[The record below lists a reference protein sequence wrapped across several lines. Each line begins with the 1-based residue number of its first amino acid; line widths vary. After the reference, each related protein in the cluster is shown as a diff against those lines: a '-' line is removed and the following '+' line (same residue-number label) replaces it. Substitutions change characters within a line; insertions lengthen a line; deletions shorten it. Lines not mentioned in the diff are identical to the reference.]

1 MAYRLAFERAG
12 KAEPGRETWCQ
23 AMRDVMRNCIY
34 GVDSNS
40 MAVELCKVSLCIEAI
55 EPGKPLV
62 FLDHHIRCGDSLIG
76 TTPALLRQGI
86 PDSAF
91 DPLEEDVPRLSQ
103 VYRKRNQEGHA
114 GQWHLLIEPMDE
126 FIEQFQE
133 LQTQDDSSCES
144 IQWIKK
150 RHQSLIEMHEYQT
163 NMLIAHAWCAAF
175 FWRKVYI
182 DSQSLAYPFT
192 QGILRELLENRRTYQ
207 DMRREIERLT
217 EQYQFFHWHLAFP
230 DVFRIPA
237 KDEIPENEQTGW
249 SGGFDV
255 VLGNPPYIFGEH
267 RDQRRKAFL
276 QTLFYLAKGQYDIY
290 WLFIERCLNL
300 TNSRG
305 RCALVVPDTV
315 LARDETQKTR
325 EVLLQSGL
333 ECISHCGAVFKASV
347 STIFFVVA
355 KGSKAREV
363 LAEVLDGATVQTKH
377 WYRKER
383 FLADPKQR
391 FLIHL
396 SDEEA
401 RIFSRI
407 EQECQPLQHFV
418 RISRGEEIGKK
429 SVFAQGPIPILVG
442 EDISRYDVQQPSR
455 FLLTIKKDASRYQSP
470 KIVLLKTGYR
480 CIAGLD
486 TESHVTMQSVYNLH
500 ITAPEIAYEALLA
513 LLNSRLIYCFLYKT
527 FTSYKSIFPQLN
539 QSTIQ
544 AIPVSSN
551 IYFFQDELL
560 HLVQEIQWL
569 NQEQKHTQEKQE
581 ESLLR
586 SQIESVDRR
595 IDQVIYHLYGL
606 TTDEVNSIESR
617 IV

>member
-1 MAYRLAFERAG
+1 
-12 KAEPGRETWCQ
+12 
-23 AMRDVMRNCIY
+23 
-34 GVDSNS
+34 
-40 MAVELCKVSLCIEAI
+40 
-55 EPGKPLV
+55 
-62 FLDHHIRCGDSLIG
+62 
-76 TTPALLRQGI
+76 
-86 PDSAF
+86 
-91 DPLEEDVPRLSQ
+91 
-103 VYRKRNQEGHA
+103 
-114 GQWHLLIEPMDE
+114 
-126 FIEQFQE
+126 
-133 LQTQDDSSCES
+133 
-144 IQWIKK
+144 
-150 RHQSLIEMHEYQT
+150 
-163 NMLIAHAWCAAF
+163 
-175 FWRKVYI
+175 
-182 DSQSLAYPFT
+182 
-192 QGILRELLENRRTYQ
+192 
-207 DMRREIERLT
+207 MRREIERLT

-276 QTLFYLAKGQYDIY
+276 QTLFHLAKGQYDIY

-617 IV
+617 MV